1 MVHGRVPCNIASKMF
16 SSLCMKIMHVVRI
29 VGPAIIKMD
38 NELVL
43 LHCWLQ
49 RFDFY
54 LVCILLEDTQMH

>member
-1 MVHGRVPCNIASKMF
+1 
-16 SSLCMKIMHVVRI
+16 MHVVRI